1 MPRFRVISSTGHSR
15 SFLVLV
21 LVTSPR
27 SQSPRFNLKNA
38 VVTVPAYFN
47 DSQRQV
53 TKDAGVIAG
62 LNVMHIISDPKA
74 AEIHPSNAATEGIET
89 QKNTHSNHQKT
100 TNHQQEVLKPP
111 RSTNSTQKA
120 PKPRSNTMS
129 NTQKTENPTETK
141 NSPHLYYP
149 LHPSIYRSATCLAV
163 MKLKSFTGFGSNW
176 AATLVNWA
184 GSYPNP
190 KIVRSSR
197 DIQITPFP
205 CPPLTTSDYFYLKAR
220 PLLAQ
225 ALDSGNF
232 EGLIDPRL
240 EKNFV
245 ENEMFRMIEAAAACV
260 RHSASKRPRM
270 SLVVRAL
277 DSMDELSDL
286 TNGMKPGQ
294 SEVFDSAQ
302 HSAQIR
308 MFQRMAFGSQEYS
321 SEFFNQSQS
330 SSRSFSRMPY

>member
-1 MPRFRVISSTGHSR
+1 MQPRDKEIAHQKIGIETAKNQVAMNPINTVFDAKRWLVEDSLMPRFRVISSTGHSR

-149 LHPSIYRSATCLAV
+149 LHPSIYRSICYT
-163 MKLKSFTGFGSNW
+163 
-176 AATLVNWA
+176 
-184 GSYPNP
+184 
-190 KIVRSSR
+190 RS
-197 DIQITPFP
+197 
-205 CPPLTTSDYFYLKAR
+205 LT
-220 PLLAQ
+220 
-225 ALDSGNF
+225 DS
-232 EGLIDPRL
+232 
-240 EKNFV
+240 
-245 ENEMFRMIEAAAACV
+245 
-260 RHSASKRPRM
+260 
-270 SLVVRAL
+270 
-277 DSMDELSDL
+277 
-286 TNGMKPGQ
+286 
-294 SEVFDSAQ
+294 
-302 HSAQIR
+302 
-308 MFQRMAFGSQEYS
+308 
-321 SEFFNQSQS
+321 
-330 SSRSFSRMPY
+330 

>member
-62 LNVMHIISDPKA
+62 LNMMHIISDPKA
-74 AEIHPSNAATEGIET
+74 AEIHPSNTATEGIET
-89 QKNTHSNHQKT
+89 QKNTHSNHQK
-100 TNHQQEVLKPP
+100 NHK
-111 RSTNSTQKA
+111 S
-120 PKPRSNTMS
+120 
-129 NTQKTENPTETK
+129 PTG
-141 NSPHLYYP
+141 
-149 LHPSIYRSATCLAV
+149 SATCLAV
-163 MKLKSFTGFGSNW
+163 IKLKSFTGFGSNW

-321 SEFFNQSQS
+321 SEFFNQSES